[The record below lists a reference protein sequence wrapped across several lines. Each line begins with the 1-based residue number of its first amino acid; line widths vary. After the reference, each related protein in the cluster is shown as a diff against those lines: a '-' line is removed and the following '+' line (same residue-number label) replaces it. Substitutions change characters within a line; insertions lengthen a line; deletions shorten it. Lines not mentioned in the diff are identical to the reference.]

1 MAEERP
7 MAGTPQGGNP
17 SNRITRPAGPRP
29 PAAASMTPKE
39 ALGILRRHR
48 LLIIFLTILGV
59 VISSVGWYLL
69 QKYLPKYTA
78 TTYIQVLPP
87 VEKDPMDIV
96 TPQVQKDILY
106 GHRQSIANLIKQQS
120 TLLDLLE
127 SDEVKKTRWFEGFWG
142 KPAMKDR
149 KRLKY
154 LDRYLRAYPH
164 RDAEF
169 VEVSMTCR
177 DAREAADIVNE
188 MVDLFI
194 RKQGTVE
201 RGKVNAELVKLKE
214 RRDQVQVELDAADR
228 GLDDVRERWGITDLA
243 MPVGRNFQHTI
254 TLKLNN
260 LELEKDSLELAIR
273 QLSANIS
280 NLKDLAT
287 GPISVQIEY
296 AIERDDIMI
305 SLAQQLVFLEAQISG
320 ALTKFGENHR
330 VVLRTREQINEIKK
344 RRELRKTEIAEQTR
358 RANLENAR
366 DGLHILQERFE
377 QTEELRQ
384 EIEAKKRELDLARV
398 QYEKRLKIRDER
410 VAMLDLIKEQVEKLK
425 MVHDDPKTPKV
436 QAVGLAPKP
445 LEMVFSRQWYLWFPG
460 GTFLGFMLSVGLAF
474 LVELA
479 NDLVRTP
486 SDVAKFLH
494 IPLLGVIP
502 DASED
507 SQVRRIDL
515 MSVVRQAPYSV
526 ISESYRRCQTNLKLS
541 GTADSLKTLLVSSG
555 MARDGKTSVAV
566 NLATT
571 FVATDKKVLL
581 IDANFRRPNLQRL
594 FPKIQTDDLKAGNF
608 DFGLSSVL
616 MNQCSSKEAVRPGG
630 IKGLDIIDCG
640 PLPANPA
647 ELLGSPRMG
656 ELLGQQRKNYDHII
670 IDGPPV
676 LLVSD
681 AKVLARLVDTTVLV
695 FNAAA
700 TSRGAAQRTIREF
713 KEVNAKIVGCVL
725 FAARAM
731 KGGYFHEQFKSY
743 RKYEKKA
750 KKARKAALAAGL
762 T

>member
-7 MAGTPQGGNP
+7 IAGTPQGGNP
-17 SNRITRPAGPRP
+17 SNRITGPAGPRL
-29 PAAASMTPKE
+29 PATSSMTPKE
-39 ALGILRRHR
+39 ALGILRRHI

-59 VISSVGWYLL
+59 IISGAGWYLL
-69 QKYLPKYTA
+69 QKYRPKYNA
-78 TTYIQVLPP
+78 TTYIKVLPP
-87 VEKDPMDIV
+87 VETDPMDID
-96 TPQVQKDILY
+96 TPQMQKEIIY
-106 GHRQSIANLIKQQS
+106 GYRQSIANLIKQQS
-120 TLLDLLE
+120 TLQDLLE
-127 SDEVKKTRWFEGFWG
+127 SDEVKKTRWFERREGSI
-142 KPAMKDR
+142 R
-149 KRLKY
+149 KAVKY
-154 LDRYLRAYPH
+154 LDRYFRAYPH

-201 RGKVNAELVKLKE
+201 RGKVNAELVMLEE
-214 RRDQVQVELDAADR
+214 RQRRVKAELDAADK
-228 GLDDVRERWGITDLA
+228 GLDEVRERWGITDLA

-254 TLKLNN
+254 TIKLNN
-260 LELEKDSLELAIR
+260 LELEKDGLELAIR
-273 QLSANIS
+273 QLSADIS

-287 GPISVQIEY
+287 GPISEQIEY
-296 AIERDDIMI
+296 AIERDPVMVT
-305 SLAQQLVFLEAQISG
+305 LAQQLVFLEAQLSG

-344 RRELRKTEIAEQTR
+344 RRELRKVEIAEQTS

-366 DGLHILQERFE
+366 DGLHVLQERFE
-377 QTEELRQ
+377 QLEKLREEA
-384 EIEAKKRELDLARV
+384 EAKKEELDKARV
-398 QYEKRLKIRDER
+398 QYEQRLKIRDER
-410 VAMLDLIKEQVEKLK
+410 IAMLDLIKEQVEKTK
-425 MVHDDPKTPKV
+425 MMHDAPETPKV
-436 QAVGLAPKP
+436 QAVGPAPIP

-460 GTFLGFMLSVGLAF
+460 GMMLGFMFSIGLAF
-474 LVELA
+474 LIELA

-507 SQVRRIDL
+507 SQVRRIEL
-515 MSVVRQAPYSV
+515 CHAVRLAPYSV
-526 ISESYRRCQTNLKLS
+526 ISESYRRCRTNLKLS
-541 GTADSLKTLLVSSG
+541 GTVESLKTLLVSSG
-555 MARDGKTSVAV
+555 MAGDGKTSVAV

-571 FVATDKKVLL
+571 FVAADKKVLL
-581 IDANFRRPNLQRL
+581 IDANFRQPDLRRL
-594 FPKIQTDDLKAGNF
+594 FPKIQTDDLEAGNF

-616 MNQCSSKEAVRPGG
+616 MNQCGSQEAVRPGG
-630 IKGLDIIDCG
+630 IEGLDIIDCG

-656 ELLGQQRKNYDHII
+656 ELLGRQRKNYDHII

-713 KEVNAKIVGCVL
+713 KEVNAKIIGCVL

-750 KKARKAALAAGL
+750 KKARKAALAAGPA
-762 T
+762 